1 MSRNGLEDYY
11 MPNVAVVGATGAV
24 GAEFLKLFTER
35 NFPVDELRLLA
46 TERSCGKVVRWVEGS
61 GSKENVAGDKTNL
74 AGDEA
79 NLAEGKIREIEVRL
93 TSDDS
98 FAGMDFVFFAGGS
111 ASTEFVP
118 AAVRSGAIVIDN
130 SSAFRMDPE
139 VPLVVPEI
147 NPDDV
152 KWHKGVIAN
161 PNCSTIIMVMAL
173 KPIEDAVGI
182 DRIVVSTYQAVS
194 GAGHAGLTEM
204 ENQMKGW
211 ARGESVE
218 DIYKAGQSVGQMVFS
233 YPIAFNLIPHID
245 RFCEG
250 GFCNEELK
258 MVRETQKIFHR
269 PDLRIAATTV
279 RVPVWRSHSESIN
292 VETISKMTADEAR
305 AAMLGFPGL
314 VVQDNLMENLY
325 PMPLY
330 AADSDEVYVGRIRE
344 DNSVE
349 RGLCLW
355 AVGDQLRKGAA
366 TNAVQIAELF
376 L

>member
-1 MSRNGLEDYY
+1 MA
-11 MPNVAVVGATGAV
+11 NVAVVGATGAV
-24 GAEFLKLFTER
+24 GAEFLKLFTQR
-35 NFPVDELRLLA
+35 NFPIDELRLLA
-46 TERSCGKVVRWVEGS
+46 TERSSGRVIRWAERG
-61 GSKENVAGDKTNL
+61 AGD
-74 AGDEA
+74 DA
-79 NLAEGKIREIEVRL
+79 NSSSGEGHSAIGRNNSAMGKIREIEVQQ
-93 TSDDS
+93 TSEDS

-130 SSAFRMDPE
+130 SSAYRMDPA

-173 KPIEDAVGI
+173 KAIEDAVGI

-194 GAGHAGLTEM
+194 GAGHAGQSEM
-204 ENQMKGW
+204 EEQIKAWVQGKDVDT
-211 ARGESVE
+211 AYKESQN
-218 DIYKAGQSVGQMVFS
+218 DGQAIFP

-250 GFCNEELK
+250 GFSNEELK

-269 PDLRIAATTV
+269 PDLRISATTV

-292 VETISKMTADEAR
+292 VETITKMSADEAR
-305 AAMLGFPGL
+305 AAMLGFPGV

-330 AADSDEVYVGRIRE
+330 TANTDEVYVGRIRE
-344 DNSVE
+344 DTSVE

-366 TNAVQIAELF
+366 TNAVQIAEL
-376 L
+376 LL